1 MTASELRV
9 GTGSADLPQFVCA
22 VRPDEVSA
30 QLWLNAGDSK
40 PEKHRAKP
48 EDRLTMK
55 RYEALAEDIA
65 LSIHTGVMKPGDR
78 LPSVRQTS
86 ASRGV
91 SPSTV
96 FQAYYLLEARGLIRA
111 RERSGYYVIAG
122 TKSLPPEPDIASGP
136 DGASTSLDVSTLVFD
151 ILESS
156 RARDVVPFGSAFPSP
171 LLFPL
176 EKLARAMASSVQRMD
191 PWSAVDDISPGNAS
205 LRRQIALRY
214 LTDGLTVHTD
224 EIVITNGALE
234 ALNLCLMAVARPG
247 DAVIIE
253 SPTFYAAL
261 QSLER
266 LGLQAIEV
274 PTHPR
279 EGIDLAAL
287 AVALERHQP
296 KACWL
301 MTNFQNPLG
310 SLMPEQKKRDLVA
323 LLARHEVPL
332 IEDDVY
338 GELYFGSK
346 RPLPAKAFDTQGL
359 VMHCSSF
366 SKCLAP
372 GYRIGWA
379 APGRYAQAVARHKLT
394 TTLSASAPA
403 QAALADY
410 LAKGGYDRHLRQLR
424 HVLSVQQ
431 SEMMQAVARHFPA
444 GTRATRPHGGY
455 FLWLELPAG
464 VNALDIHR
472 QALALGISVA
482 PGPMFS
488 AQRGFAN
495 CLRLNYGHALD
506 ARAEAALAML
516 GRLVAEYRAEAPV
529 RAA

>member
-1 MTASELRV
+1 
-9 GTGSADLPQFVCA
+9 
-22 VRPDEVSA
+22 
-30 QLWLNAGDSK
+30 
-40 PEKHRAKP
+40 
-48 EDRLTMK
+48 MK
-55 RYEALAEDIA
+55 RYELLAEEIA
-65 LSIHTGVMKPGDR
+65 QSIRTGVMKLGDR
-78 LPSVRQTS
+78 LPSVRQAST
-86 ASRGV
+86 SRGV

-96 FQAYYLLEARGLIRA
+96 FEAYYLLEARGLIRA

-122 TKSLPPEPDIASGP
+122 AKTLPPEPDIASRPTGE
-136 DGASTSLDVSTLVFD
+136 STMVDVSRLVFD
-151 ILESS
+151 VLESVKT
-156 RARDVVPFGSAFPSP
+156 RDIVPLGSAFPSP

-176 EKLARAMASSVQRMD
+176 PRLARSMASCVQEMD
-191 PWSAVDDISPGNAS
+191 PWSTVDDLTPGNAG

-214 LTDGLTVHTD
+214 LADGLHLHTD

-234 ALNLCLMAVARPG
+234 ALNLCLQAVARPG
-247 DAVIIE
+247 DCVIIE

-261 QSLER
+261 QALER
-266 LGLQAIEV
+266 IGLHAIEV

-287 AVALERHQP
+287 ALALERHKP

-310 SLMPEQKKRDLVA
+310 SLMPDEKKRALVE
-323 LLARHEVPL
+323 LLAAHEVPL

-338 GELYFGSK
+338 GELYFGAK
-346 RPLPAKAFDTQGL
+346 RPVSAKAFDTKGI

-379 APGRYAQAVARHKLT
+379 APGRFTREVARLKVT

-410 LAKGGYDRHLRQLR
+410 LAKGGYDKHLRQLR
-424 HVLSVQQ
+424 HALSVQQ
-431 SEMMQAVARHFPA
+431 SAMIQAVVRHFPK
-444 GTRATRPHGGY
+444 GTKATRPNGGY
-455 FLWLELPAG
+455 FLWIELPGNA
-464 VNALDIHR
+464 NALEIHR
-472 QALALGISVA
+472 QALSLGISVA

-495 CLRLNYGHALD
+495 CLRLNYGHPWE
-506 ARAEAALAML
+506 ARTEEALATL
-516 GRLVAEYRAEAPV
+516 GRIIAANMEGRAVA
-529 RAA
+529 